1 DLSEKMHYSGQL
13 KTETHQLEKECEEA
27 FLEASQLA
35 EELSEQRKGGS
46 EAIEKNLK
54 DLLHRVG
61 LPNASIQIEWTST
74 ELHSSGKDKADIL
87 FDANKTGRYGSISK
101 IASGGELSRIMLCLK
116 SMLAGSASLPTLIFD
131 EIDTGISGET
141 AIQVGR
147 ILKELSEKHQLICIT
162 HLPQIAGMAD
172 QHFYIYK
179 EAEPQGEMHTSLR
192 LLNEDERV
200 NTLAEMLSGKASGE
214 RERDMVRQILKSR

>member
-1 DLSEKMHYSGQL
+1 
-13 KTETHQLEKECEEA
+13 
-27 FLEASQLA
+27 SQLA

-54 DLLHRVG
+54 DLLHGVG